1 MGFRSG
7 VVVVFGSLALAGL
20 AGCPHPEE
28 EPIIDAAGTCT
39 PDDDGNPCTLD
50 ECVDDVQSH
59 TPQPGAICPGG
70 VCTATAL
77 CMPSTCGNGDPE
89 GEEECDDAN
98 DEPIDGCVGCRLEPT
113 EIEPNQDAT
122 VDEGGTGIDGNDFDA
137 LAVERADA
145 NAATLR
151 FDVALGDLS
160 LRGGLMPHGDED
172 IFQLKNT
179 TTVAQTVKIE
189 TWHGV
194 IGWNQVCGV
203 VIDLGLNVR
212 AADGTVLASNDDR
225 NPASDRC
232 SSITYTLEPGAVVYV
247 QVTEAGDNA
256 LVQSYGLTVLPL

>member
-7 VVVVFGSLALAGL
+7 VVVVAGSLAVAAL
-20 AGCPHPEE
+20 AGCPHEE
-28 EPIIDAAGTCT
+28 DLIIDAAGTCT

-59 TPQPGAICPGG
+59 TPRTGETCPGG
-70 VCTATAL
+70 VCTATAM
-77 CMPSTCGNGDPE
+77 CMSSTCGNGVTE

-98 DEPIDGCVGCRLEPT
+98 EEPIDGCIGCRFEPT

-137 LAVERADA
+137 TAVARADA

-160 LRGGLMPHGDED
+160 VRGGLMPHGDED
-172 IFQLKNT
+172 VYQLKNT

-189 TWHGV
+189 TWHGI
-194 IGWNQVCGV
+194 IGWNASCGIS
-203 VIDLGLNVR
+203 IDLGLNLR
-212 AADGTVLASNDDR
+212 DASGALLASNDDR
-225 NPASDRC
+225 NAASDRC
-232 SSITYTLEPGAVVYV
+232 SSLTYTLPAGAVVYV
-247 QVTEAGDNA
+247 QITEAGDNA
-256 LVQSYGLTVLPL
+256 LVQSYGLTVLPP